1 MRGHWFALQANRWF
15 FYERKPQKI
24 ELVTSLVAPLRIVNR
39 LWSANRKGRLNQ
51 MKQQVFNIVCFAI
64 KLYMF
69 QIVQTG
75 LYFQNKPFSNRA
87 LLTNAIHTQRYD
99 SKYPMFLS
107 PNFFICQFYSCFEK
121 IILPALRCICLDMK
135 ESNALWKF
143 RRLSVRDLDSGLTV
157 SLHIT
162 LN

>member
-1 MRGHWFALQANRWF
+1 
-15 FYERKPQKI
+15 
-24 ELVTSLVAPLRIVNR
+24 
-39 LWSANRKGRLNQ
+39 

-143 RRLSVRDLDSGLTV
+143 RRLLVRDLDSGFTV

-162 LN
+162 LELTCLSPAGQKLFSHVIL